1 MMTYSEGLVSLN
13 KIRVF
18 ARHGVLDQE
27 RLTGGEFV
35 VSVVVKT
42 DFSKALLTDAVD
54 DTVNYAALLDIVRA
68 EMAIPSRL
76 LEHVAGRI
84 AAKVCES
91 FPMVS
96 ELWVEIEKVSP
107 PLKAACRSASVKIH
121 VKNI

>member
-1 MMTYSEGLVSLN
+1 MTYSEGLVSLN

-42 DFSKALLTDAVD
+42 DFSKALITDSVD

-91 FPMVS
+91 FPTVS
-96 ELWVEIEKVSP
+96 ELWVEIEKVRP
-107 PLKAACRSASVKIH
+107 PLKVACRSASVKIH

>member
-1 MMTYSEGLVSLN
+1 MTFSEGLVSLN
-13 KIRVF
+13 QIRVF
-18 ARHGVLDQE
+18 ARHGALDQE

-76 LEHVAGRI
+76 LEQWQ
-84 AAKVCES
+84 AA
-91 FPMVS
+91 
-96 ELWVEIEKVSP
+96 SP
-107 PLKAACRSASVKIH
+107 RRCASRSPQSANSGWK
-121 VKNI
+121 

>member
-1 MMTYSEGLVSLN
+1 MTFSEGLVSLN
-13 KIRVF
+13 QIRVF

-42 DFSKALLTDAVD
+42 DFSKALITDAVD

-91 FPMVS
+91 FPM
-96 ELWVEIEKVSP
+96 
-107 PLKAACRSASVKIH
+107 
-121 VKNI
+121 

>member
-1 MMTYSEGLVSLN
+1 MTFSEGLVSLN
-13 KIRVF
+13 QIRVF

-42 DFSKALLTDAVD
+42 DFSKALITDAVD

-91 FPMVS
+91 FPTVS
-96 ELWVEIEKVSP
+96 ELWVEREKVRP
-107 PLKAACRSASVKIH
+107 PLKGACRSASVKIH